1 MPASETKVATSVRPA
16 PSMLP
21 IEGPSAWAGA
31 DMPGSCRRGDLREP
45 RRAPGSSFSLQ
56 STTEDAL
63 MPTLTT
69 REHGEIHRPVP
80 SDRRHRHLRLEPR
93 IMFLPCPLHIL
104 LPRYPRVLGAGLHLS
119 QLSHFRGPPQ
129 STMYEATRLVR
140 PLPSE
145 NG

>member
-1 MPASETKVATSVRPA
+1 MPASETKVATSARPA

-21 IEGPSAWAGA
+21 IEGPSAWGGA

-69 REHGEIHRPVP
+69 REHGEIHLHYHQVRRIA
-80 SDRRHRHLRLEPR
+80 DRLWRFGSPARRTAYVEK
-93 IMFLPCPLHIL
+93 
-104 LPRYPRVLGAGLHLS
+104 
-119 QLSHFRGPPQ
+119 PPH
-129 STMYEATRLVR
+129 
-140 PLPSE
+140 PLPPGPTLHPSSPT
-145 NG
+145 